1 MNIFEHCMQMELD
14 GKTYYEESAEK
25 VSSPELKRILLELA
39 SDEQKHYNIFKAMRD
54 GVKAEY
60 VESEATKIFTSV
72 KNVFQKLKE
81 ENQQHEFAEDAKAI
95 WEHAR
100 QVEKD
105 SEAFYREKAEEIDDE
120 NNAKILHRIAD
131 EEHRHWVT
139 MDNVIAFLDRPQT
152 WLEDAEWNHL
162 EEY

>member
-39 SDEQKHYNIFKAMRD
+39 SDELKHYNIFKALRD
-54 GVKAEY
+54 GEKAEY
-60 VESEATKIFTSV
+60 VESEKTKIFTSV
-72 KNVFQKLKE
+72 KNVFQKLKA
-81 ENQQHEFAEDAKAI
+81 ENADYEFPADAKGI

-105 SEAFYREKAEEIDDE
+105 SEAFYREKANEVDDAK
-120 NNAKILHRIAD
+120 NADLPA
-131 EEHRHWVT
+131 
-139 MDNVIAFLDRPQT
+139 
-152 WLEDAEWNHL
+152 
-162 EEY
+162 